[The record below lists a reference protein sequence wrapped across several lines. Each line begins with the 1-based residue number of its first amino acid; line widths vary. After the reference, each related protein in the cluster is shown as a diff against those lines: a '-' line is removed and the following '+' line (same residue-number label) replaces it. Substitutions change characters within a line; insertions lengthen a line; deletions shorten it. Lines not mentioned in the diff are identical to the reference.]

1 MNLALAGLELTIVD
15 KAVLELVMILL
26 PLSLEHWDFWP
37 VSQGPA
43 SFTVFNVCLL
53 LLVFCVSLLFCCN
66 FSLWELRKIKLPL
79 LSGDEVLQ
87 HVWDSL

>member
-43 SFTVFNVCLL
+43 SLLCLMYAFYFLCFVYHYFSAVTSVFGNLG
-53 LLVFCVSLLFCCN
+53 
-66 FSLWELRKIKLPL
+66 K
-79 LSGDEVLQ
+79 
-87 HVWDSL
+87 